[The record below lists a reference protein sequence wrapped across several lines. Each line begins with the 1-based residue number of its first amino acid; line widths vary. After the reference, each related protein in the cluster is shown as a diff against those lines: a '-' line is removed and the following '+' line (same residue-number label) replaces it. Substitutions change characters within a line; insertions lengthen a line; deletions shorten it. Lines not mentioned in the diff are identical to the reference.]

1 MRKKSINIASMS
13 VACLSLCTVSQNV
26 LAAPIVSVP
35 EPSVLGLLGI
45 GVAVMALV
53 RIKRK

>member
-1 MRKKSINIASMS
+1 MRIKSINVASMS
-13 VACLSLCTVSQNV
+13 VACLSLCTVSMDA
-26 LAAPIVSVP
+26 LAVYVSVP

-45 GVAVMALV
+45 GVAVMVIA